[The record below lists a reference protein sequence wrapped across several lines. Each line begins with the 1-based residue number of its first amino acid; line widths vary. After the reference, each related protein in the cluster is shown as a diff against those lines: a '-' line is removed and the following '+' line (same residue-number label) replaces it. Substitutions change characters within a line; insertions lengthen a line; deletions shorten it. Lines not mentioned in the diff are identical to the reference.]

1 MGVRRKGVFWA
12 GYLRLTDGLA
22 VCWLDGKKV
31 RVAPI
36 VDPSQ
41 RRDLF
46 RLTVSLRPCLLAE
59 GYRLTFRLAV
69 LWLAEKKK
77 HRPFT
82 LHHSQMANKFR
93 LTVAQGPYK
102 LDATNLTY

>member
-1 MGVRRKGVFWA
+1 MEVRRKGVFWA

-31 RVAPI
+31 HVPPI

-41 RRDLF
+41 KPNLF
-46 RLTVSLRPCLLAE
+46 RLTVLLRPCLLAE
-59 GYRLTFRLAV
+59 GHRLTFRLAV
-69 LWLAEKKK
+69 LWLAEKKL
-77 HRPFT
+77 HRPST
-82 LHHSQMANKFR
+82 LHHSQTAKKIR
-93 LTVAQGPYK
+93 LTVARGPYK